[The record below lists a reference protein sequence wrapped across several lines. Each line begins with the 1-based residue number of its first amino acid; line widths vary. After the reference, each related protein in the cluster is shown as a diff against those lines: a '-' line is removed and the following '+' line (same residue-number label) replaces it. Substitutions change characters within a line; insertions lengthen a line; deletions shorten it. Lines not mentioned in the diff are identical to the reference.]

1 MHHTRHSVPYVEE
14 VPRTCCSDP
23 LTAALLEVGGEMHG
37 ESSIFTAACITIVY
51 DCTLSHLLNAP
62 SSASPVKYKTVLI

>member
-23 LTAALLEVGGEMHG
+23 LTAALPEVGGEMHD
-37 ESSIFTAACITIVY
+37 ESSIFTAACNNSAWLHTI
-51 DCTLSHLLNAP
+51 
-62 SSASPVKYKTVLI
+62 SPFECRCKI